1 MRTRFL
7 CGINGALAG
16 VVMHRYERKTA
27 MDRTIANEPS
37 ARGVDEA
44 ASSRSRFRDQRD
56 RGVTS

>member
-1 MRTRFL
+1 
-7 CGINGALAG
+7 
-16 VVMHRYERKTA
+16 

-56 RGVTS
+56 RGV